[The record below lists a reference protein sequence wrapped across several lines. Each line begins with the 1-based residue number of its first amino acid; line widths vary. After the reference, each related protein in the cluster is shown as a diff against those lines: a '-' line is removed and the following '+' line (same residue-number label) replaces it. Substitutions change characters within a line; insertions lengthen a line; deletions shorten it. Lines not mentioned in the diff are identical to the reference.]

1 MSNDVME
8 ITVKFRVSCFGTEE
22 DAVEWCRDIGVE
34 PSLLGY
40 IRWLAE
46 EEGLM
51 GCVEDGYEIVAAEL
65 RKDDADAKG

>member
-1 MSNDVME
+1 MSNDMME
-8 ITVKFRVSCFGTEE
+8 ITVKFRVSNFGTEE
-22 DAVEWCRDIGVE
+22 DAVKWCRDIGAE

-51 GCVEDGYEIVAAEL
+51 GVVEDGYEITSAEL
-65 RKDDADAKG
+65 ITP